1 MKVVTQNRFLTWM
14 KQRCW
19 KKVTSRT
26 FTAREEKSVS
36 GFKVS
41 KDRLTFLLGVN
52 AVGDFKSKS
61 MII

>member
-1 MKVVTQNRFLTWM
+1 M
-14 KQRCW
+14 KQPCW

-36 GFKVS
+36 GFKAS
-41 KDRLTFLLGVN
+41 KDRLMFLLEVN
-52 AVGDFKSKS
+52 VVGDFKSKS